1 MSERSST
8 RMVPF
13 GGSGEMRSAFLSRDW
28 ELRKEGG
35 LIAVGRRQVWRRT
48 SEVELRDGRHWLI
61 SPAGWGTVEL
71 TERDDVLARGERLN
85 WIGRA
90 WDLSGESFAYELRAE
105 SMALRKWAIE
115 LGGGPVAHLHGG
127 LASFNRLRIEAI
139 LPVPLEAIMLGWHII
154 VRAWEAAA
162 SAAGGGG

>member
-13 GGSGEMRSAFLSRDW
+13 SGSGEMRSAFLSRDW
-28 ELRKEGG
+28 ELRKDGG

-48 SEVELRDGRHWLI
+48 SEVELSDGRHWLI

-90 WDLSGESFAYELRAE
+90 WDLSGESFAYELRAQ

-115 LGGGPVAHLHGG
+115 LGGGQVAQLSGG
-127 LASFNRLRIEAI
+127 VASFNRLRIETN
-139 LPVPLEAIMLGWHII
+139 LPVPLEAIMISWHII

-162 SAAGGGG
+162 SAAGGGS

>member
-13 GGSGEMRSAFLSRDW
+13 SGSGEMRSAFLSRDW
-28 ELRKEGG
+28 ELRKDGG

-48 SEVELRDGRHWLI
+48 SEVELTDGRQWLI

-71 TERDDVLARGERLN
+71 TERDDVLARGQRLN
-85 WIGRA
+85 WVGRA
-90 WDLSGESFAYELRAE
+90 WDLSGESFAYELRAQ
-105 SMALRKWAIE
+105 SMALRKWTIE

-127 LASFNRLRIEAI
+127 IASFNRLRIETN
-139 LPVPLEAIMLGWHII
+139 LPVPLEAIMLSWHII

-162 SAAGGGG
+162 SAAGGGA

>member
-13 GGSGEMRSAFLSRDW
+13 SGSGEMRSAFLSRDW
-28 ELRKEGG
+28 ELRKDGG

-48 SEVELRDGRHWLI
+48 SEVELTDGRQWLI

-71 TERDDVLARGERLN
+71 TERDDVLARGQRLN
-85 WIGRA
+85 WVGRA
-90 WDLSGESFAYELRAE
+90 WDLSGESFAYELRAQ
-105 SMALRKWAIE
+105 SMALRKWTIE

-127 LASFNRLRIEAI
+127 IASFNRLRIETN
-139 LPVPLEAIMLGWHII
+139 LPVPLEAIMLSWHII

>member
-13 GGSGEMRSAFLSRDW
+13 SGSGEMRSAFLSRDW
-28 ELRKEGG
+28 ELRKDGG

-48 SEVELRDGRHWLI
+48 SEVELTDGRQWLI

-71 TERDDVLARGERLN
+71 TERDNVLARGQRLN
-85 WIGRA
+85 WVGRA
-90 WDLSGESFAYELRAE
+90 WDLSGESFAYELRAQ
-105 SMALRKWAIE
+105 SMALRKWTIE

-127 LASFNRLRIEAI
+127 IASFNRLRIETN
-139 LPVPLEAIMLGWHII
+139 LPVPLEAIMLSWHII

-162 SAAGGGG
+162 SAAGGGA

>member
-48 SEVELRDGRHWLI
+48 SEVELSDGRQWLI

-71 TERDDVLARGERLN
+71 TERDDVLARGQRLN
-85 WIGRA
+85 WVGRA
-90 WDLSGESFAYELRAE
+90 WDLTGESFAYELRAQ
-105 SMALRKWAIE
+105 SMALRRWAIE
-115 LGGGPVAHLHGG
+115 LGGGPVAHLNGG
-127 LASFNRLRIEAI
+127 VASFNRLRIEAN
-139 LPVPLEAIMLGWHII
+139 LPVPLEAVMLSWHII

-162 SAAGGGG
+162 SAAGGGA

>member
-13 GGSGEMRSAFLSRDW
+13 GGRGEMRSAFLSRDW
-28 ELRKEGG
+28 ELRKDGG
-35 LIAVGRRQVWRRT
+35 LIAVARRQVWRRT
-48 SEVELRDGRHWLI
+48 SEVELSDGRHWLI

-71 TERDDVLARGERLN
+71 TERDDVLARGQRLT

-90 WDLSGESFAYELRAE
+90 WDLSGESFAYELRAQ
-105 SMALRKWAIE
+105 SMALRKWTIE

-127 LASFNRLRIEAI
+127 IASFNRVRIETN
-139 LPVPLEAIMLGWHII
+139 LPVPLEAIMLSWHII

-162 SAAGGGG
+162 SAAGGGA

>member
-1 MSERSST
+1 
-8 RMVPF
+8 MVPF

-28 ELRKEGG
+28 ELRKDGG

-48 SEVELRDGRHWLI
+48 SEIELSDGRHWLI
-61 SPAGWGTVEL
+61 RPAGWGTVEL

-90 WDLSGESFAYELRAE
+90 WDLSGESFAYELRAQ
-105 SMALRKWAIE
+105 SMALRKWTIE
-115 LGGGPVAHLHGG
+115 LGGGPVAHLNGG
-127 LASFNRLRIEAI
+127 VASFNRLRIEAN
-139 LPVPLEAIMLGWHII
+139 LPVPLEAIMLSWHII

-162 SAAGGGG
+162 SAAGGGA